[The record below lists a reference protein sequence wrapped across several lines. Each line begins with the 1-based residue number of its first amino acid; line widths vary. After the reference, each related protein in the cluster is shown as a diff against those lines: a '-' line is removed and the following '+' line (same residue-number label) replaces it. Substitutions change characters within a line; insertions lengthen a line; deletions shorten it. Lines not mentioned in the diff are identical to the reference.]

1 MTTPLHN
8 PERAKL
14 VAQITNLTRRL
25 ELLDAAATRPAPSTA
40 PGIPSITASGSSSA
54 PGPVPFQNKRARKA
68 AKAKVTTGLPPSLAN
83 APKRHIALLFSYEGW
98 AHSGLAYQPKGVYTP
113 LPTVEGCLL
122 DALEKAR
129 LIEPH
134 EESEGFGCGFERCG
148 RTDAGV
154 SSSAQVVNLWVRS
167 DLEDPMKLKGREVDP
182 ESDEGRRHAR
192 SRSPSRSRSS
202 SISSAASGSDL
213 PTSLSD
219 SDRQRKPASDV
230 EIPYITLLNR
240 HLPPSIRVH
249 AWSPVSATF
258 SSRYSCIW
266 RHYKYFFSSSP
277 ISPFL
282 LSQFDFGAAYS
293 TAGLP
298 DHAKNWHA
306 RLAGVDWSGLKLDLD
321 LMRNAVARLVGE
333 HDFRNFCKVDPPK
346 QLQTH
351 VRTVNSASIDPVE
364 GEGDDMWVL
373 NLRGGAFVRPFPFLD
388 ILRSCLISSFRSP
401 SASLSSLEQHAL
413 QLYNQVRHIVAILF
427 LVGARLEPP
436 TIVDTLLWTSQRTQ
450 HTISSFPSTP
460 TSPQD
465 SREEM
470 DRKPGYQMAEDLP
483 LILWQCGFNSSELD
497 WRTDNAPRP
506 GDVNEALSR
515 YLDHNGRERQPL
527 DQVETFRKLF
537 LEMNETYT
545 EYRLKSIVLKH
556 HLASFAFHAPP
567 LASSSSSAEPPSSSI
582 STSDAPLP
590 ATSPSRSLTPGSNT
604 RFTPTGAGR
613 TVKTTSYIPLLS
625 RKRGELP
632 ETLNARWAAGR
643 GAQRMQRRKDNQE
656 ESDRAREVNLRIK
669 AEAFEEARRLE
680 REREEVLE
688 KARRAQEKLGEE
700 EVRTLDSTEK
710 SE

>member
-1 MTTPLHN
+1 MATPVHN

-14 VAQITNLTRRL
+14 VAQITNLTKRL
-25 ELLDAAATRPAPSTA
+25 EAFDANSSSPASSA
-40 PGIPSITASGSSSA
+40 PGTPATAASGSSSPA
-54 PGPVPFQNKRARKA
+54 PTPFLNKRARKA
-68 AKAKVTTGLPPSLAN
+68 AKATVTSGLPPSLAN

-167 DLEDPMKLKGREVDP
+167 DLEDPMKLQGREVNPD
-182 ESDEGRRHAR
+182 SDEGRRHAR

-202 SISSAASGSDL
+202 SVSSAASSSSDL
-213 PTSLSD
+213 SFTPD
-219 SDRQRKPASDV
+219 KRKPASDV

-240 HLPPSIRVH
+240 HLPPSIRIH

-258 SSRYSCIW
+258 SSRFSCIW

-277 ISPFL
+277 VSPFL
-282 LSQFDFGAAYS
+282 LSRFDFGAAYAA
-293 TAGLP
+293 AGLP
-298 DHAKNWHA
+298 HHAENWHA
-306 RLAGVDWSGLKLDLD
+306 RLAGVDWSGLRLDLD
-321 LMRNAVARLVGE
+321 LMRDAVSRLVGE

-351 VRTVNSASIDPVE
+351 VRTVNSATIDPVE

-373 NLRGGAFVRPFPFLD
+373 NLRGGAF
-388 ILRSCLISSFRSP
+388 
-401 SASLSSLEQHAL
+401 
-413 QLYNQVRHIVAILF
+413 LYNQVRHIVAILF

-436 TIVDTLLWTSQRTQ
+436 SIVDTLLWTSQRTA
-450 HTISSFPSTP
+450 HTVSSFPSTP
-460 TSPQD
+460 SSSQD
-465 SREEM
+465 SREIM

-483 LILWQCGFNSSELD
+483 LILWQCGFNSTELD
-497 WRTDNAPRP
+497 WRTDNVPRP
-506 GDVNEALSR
+506 GDVNEALSS

-527 DQVETFRKLF
+527 DQQETFRKLF

-556 HLASFAFHAPP
+556 HLASFAFHAPSLP
-567 LASSSSSAEPPSSSI
+567 SPPSPVIPPSP
-582 STSDAPLP
+582 SDAPVPSLRP
-590 ATSPSRSLTPGSNT
+590 ATPPPRSVPAGSPT
-604 RFTPTGAGR
+604 RFTPLGAGR
-613 TVKTTSYIPLLS
+613 TAKTTSYIPLLT

-656 ESDRAREVNLRIK
+656 ESDKAREVNLRIK
-669 AEAFEEARRLE
+669 AEAFEEAKRLE
-680 REREEVLE
+680 KEREEALE
-688 KARRAQEKLGEE
+688 RAREAQEKLREQGARTPASIEKGE
-700 EVRTLDSTEK
+700 S
-710 SE
+710 